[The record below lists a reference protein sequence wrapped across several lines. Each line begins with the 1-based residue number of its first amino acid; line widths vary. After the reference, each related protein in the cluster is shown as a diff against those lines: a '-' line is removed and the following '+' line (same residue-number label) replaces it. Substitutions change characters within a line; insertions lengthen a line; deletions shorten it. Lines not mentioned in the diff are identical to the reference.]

1 MRKGMVRVHRVINLN
16 AQVLRKWRDI
26 ARGPNGCRYLS
37 MNIQEFSFRKQLP
50 LWRVVSLEIL
60 QNPVHLSD
68 FAVKCS
74 TRMPFILI
82 Q

>member
-37 MNIQEFSFRKQLP
+37 MNIQDFFQKTTSFMAR
-50 LWRVVSLEIL
+50 RV
-60 QNPVHLSD
+60 
-68 FAVKCS
+68 
-74 TRMPFILI
+74 TRDPSKSCAFVRFCCEMLH
-82 Q
+82 